1 MTKKI
6 TSLLLALLM
15 VLPLA
20 ACAEDKTSAD
30 TTAADTTA
38 AVADTAETTEPVETE
53 DPNTVDNLPADLN
66 FGDETFTIYTRN
78 FDSIHPN
85 LDVQESNGEQLN
97 DALYQRGRDVEA
109 RLGIVLDEM
118 MSISTD
124 TAPIKTA
131 IQAGDTTYKLATVR
145 CVYTVEYASSDLGYD
160 WSQVDHIDLS
170 KDYWYD
176 SINKNLT
183 IAGKTFTAAGA
194 YNLSSFDF
202 THILMF
208 NKKLISDLN
217 LESPFD
223 IVKNKQWTWDKL
235 IEMGTAATSD
245 MNGDGKME
253 LGPDRFGLFCIS
265 KQLTPSFWISAGQE
279 TITKDENDMP
289 VFTMNNDTMMNVL
302 NKIYELAWDNNFWYP
317 YTTNM
322 QTDAGMNAAF
332 AEDLGL
338 FINSTF
344 FYVKDYREMEADFGI
359 IPFPMFNAEQDNY
372 YSRIEG
378 CDLPL
383 IPSCLSQEQANMSGA
398 FLEAMSS
405 YSLKNTIPV
414 YYEVY
419 LKTKLARDSESA
431 EMLDIIF
438 ANRIFDLGDTVW
450 CPNVRD
456 GFIYSMFNA
465 NNRNLASM
473 MKKSTTAIQKAID
486 KISDGFTD

>member
-289 VFTMNNDTMMNVL
+289 VLNLDDRKLVEQISKLREYAVSYEQEIYNPRADSNTGGDGERAVFRLFLNDQAL
-302 NKIYELAWDNNFWYP
+302 
-317 YTTNM
+317 
-322 QTDAGMNAAF
+322 
-332 AEDLGL
+332 
-338 FINSTF
+338 
-344 FYVKDYREMEADFGI
+344 FYVHGLGAVQQFRDMKSDFGVLPTPKLDETQKDYFIEPDMTKCFAIPAVASDLERTAI
-359 IPFPMFNAEQDNY
+359 I
-372 YSRIEG
+372 
-378 CDLPL
+378 
-383 IPSCLSQEQANMSGA
+383 
-398 FLEAMSS
+398 LEAMA
-405 YSLKNTIPV
+405 YEGYTYLRPR
-414 YYEVY
+414 YYESMLQSKY
-419 LKTKLARDSESA
+419 LRDEESIEMMDEYIYTNIGFTPGVGGKTLAKTLTAVKNGDG
-431 EMLDIIF
+431 DI
-438 ANRIFDLGDTVW
+438 AST
-450 CPNVRD
+450 
-456 GFIYSMFNA
+456 
-465 NNRNLASM
+465 LATSKSSIEEE
-473 MKKSTTAIQKAID
+473 MKKYIAL
-486 KISDGFTD
+486 FE

>member
-1 MTKKI
+1 MNKKI

-20 ACAEDKTSAD
+20 ACAEDKNPADTSAN
-30 TTAADTTA
+30 TTA
-38 AVADTAETTEPVETE
+38 AVADTDAISTEPVETV
-53 DPNTVDNLPADLN
+53 DPNTVDDLPADLN
-66 FGDETFTIYTRN
+66 FGDQTFTIYTRN

-85 LDVQESNGEQLN
+85 LDIQESNGEQLN
-97 DALYQRGRDVEA
+97 DAIYQRGRDIEA
-109 RLGIVLDEM
+109 RLGIVLDEI
-118 MSISTD
+118 MSVSTD

-160 WSQVDHIDLS
+160 WAQVDHIDLT

-176 SINKNLT
+176 TINKTLT

-208 NKKLISDLN
+208 NKKLITDLN
-217 LESPFD
+217 LDSPYD
-223 IVKNKQWTWDKL
+223 IVRNGDWTWDKL
-235 IEMGTAATSD
+235 IEMGTAATTD

-253 LGPDRFGLFCIS
+253 LGPDRFGLYCIS
-265 KQLTPSFWISAGQE
+265 KQLTPSMWIAAGQE
-279 TITKDENDMP
+279 TITKDENDLP
-289 VFTMNNDTMMNVL
+289 QFTMNNDTMIGVL

-317 YTTNM
+317 YTTNS

-359 IPFPMFNAEQDNY
+359 IPFPKYTADQAEY

-383 IPSCLSQEQANMSGA
+383 IPSCLSQAEANMSGA

-405 YSLKNTIPV
+405 YSLNNTIPV
-414 YYEVY
+414 YYDVY
-419 LKTKLARDSESA
+419 LQTKMARDSESA

-438 ANRIFDLGDTVW
+438 EHRIFDLGDTVW

-456 GFIYSMFNA
+456 GFIYSMFNS

-473 MKKSTTAIQKAID
+473 MKKSATAIQKAID
-486 KISDGFTD
+486 KISAGFTD